1 MVALNHGTPR
11 FLPDKEKPPRLGARG
26 LFLEGRALVPRDLE
40 IVQDRRTRIEGNPG
54 RPGSSRIVAGAVLLF
69 VANLTL
75 GRWFGPVG
83 LLWGYAVTGAGFMV
97 PFGLYLLQRKRKTC
111 GYPPFKFVGI

>member
-54 RPGSSRIVAGAVLLF
+54 RPGSSRIVAGAVPAALRRRHDVAGLIGEVLLAF
-69 VANLTL
+69 DLDADLAFHDEPK
-75 GRWFGPVG
+75 FGPTDME
-83 LLWGYAVTGAGFMV
+83 VT
-97 PFGLYLLQRKRKTC
+97 L
-111 GYPPFKFVGI
+111 